1 MAVAGGAEAYAVGAS
16 GDEESHE
23 RGGGLGGYMAP
34 GGAGGGM
41 EVDVPGQTVVVG
53 EPGAPYL
60 AANNVRNV
68 FTGGT
73 PTTHFTLGTPHDG
86 SIIDHLTERKTSNQP
101 PAEGV

>member
-1 MAVAGGAEAYAVGAS
+1 M
-16 GDEESHE
+16 
-23 RGGGLGGYMAP
+23 
-34 GGAGGGM
+34 
-41 EVDVPGQTVVVG
+41 PGQTVVVG